1 MATGRIRIRT
11 AFVGMLAALAL
22 ALPCAAVADMRY
34 RYECRVTG
42 TDQLPRLGSNDK
54 PLEVSHFTC
63 RISGG
68 LLDGFVATGTNILER
83 VAGGGRLVGSIVV
96 AQKGS
101 STLVYE
107 VSEGSRRSN
116 GLSGWESTGSGVYRS
131 GTGAAAA
138 LVGRSFRSTAR
149 SHGPALFAID
159 VVVAGEDPSG
169 SLQ

>member
-1 MATGRIRIRT
+1 MATGRIRVHMM
-11 AFVGMLAALAL
+11 FVGMLAALAL
-22 ALPCAAVADMRY
+22 PWAAAADMRY
-34 RYECRVTG
+34 HYECRVTG
-42 TDQLPRLGSNDK
+42 TGQLPRLGPNDK

-68 LLDGFVATGTNILER
+68 LLEGFVATGTNILER

-116 GLSGWESTGSGVYRS
+116 GRSGWESTGSGVYRS

-159 VVVAGEDPSG
+159 VVVAGEAPAG
-169 SLQ
+169 NQH